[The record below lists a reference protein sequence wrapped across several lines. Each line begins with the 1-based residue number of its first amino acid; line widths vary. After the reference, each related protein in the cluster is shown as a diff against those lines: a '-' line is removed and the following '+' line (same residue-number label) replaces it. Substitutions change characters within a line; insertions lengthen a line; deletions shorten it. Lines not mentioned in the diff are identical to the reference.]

1 MATNRQRYVTS
12 YPEDKLFLVSVT
24 DLRTMRE
31 EDFVATAV
39 RHATPLSQ
47 AATEPARPVPR
58 LG

>member
-39 RHATPLSQ
+39 RHATSLS
-47 AATEPARPVPR
+47 
-58 LG
+58 